1 VRKCRTGKVVVY
13 YNTVGKVKRI
23 AEVLSCNIYYY
34 NIVGKDSMLINFI
47 EGKQQ
52 VIVATS
58 ALGMGVDILDIRY
71 IIYIDRPRTLLDYI

>member
-1 VRKCRTGKVVVY
+1 MVVY
-13 YNTVGKVKRI
+13 YNIVRKAKRI
-23 AEVLSCNIYYY
+23 VEALGCNIYYY

>member
-1 VRKCRTGKVVVY
+1 MYYNIVRKA
-13 YNTVGKVKRI
+13 KRI
-23 AEVLSCNIYYY
+23 VEALGCNIYYY

>member
-1 VRKCRTGKVVVY
+1 VY
-13 YNTVGKVKRI
+13 YNIVRKAKRI
-23 AEVLSCNIYYY
+23 VEALGCNIYYY

>member
-1 VRKCRTGKVVVY
+1 MYYNIVRKA
-13 YNTVGKVKRI
+13 KRI
-23 AEVLSCNIYYY
+23 VEALGCNIYYY

-71 IIYIDRPRTLLDYI
+71 IIYIDRPHTLLDYV